1 MGMNTPRFSKSQIVR
16 LLLVIIVMFALGVV
30 AVPLFN
36 GASRVLGI
44 HGNAG
49 DDHRSQRVD
58 ENRQVRVK
66 FLSSNAVDMAWGFY
80 PKANQ
85 LEVHPGAVNDM
96 WFIAQ
101 NPTDQPMTAQAVPSI
116 SPGSAASYF
125 HKTECFC
132 FTQQVLQP
140 GERVE
145 MLVRFIVDYDLPKDI
160 EQLTLGYTLFNV
172 TSSKAPASKSGG

>member
-1 MGMNTPRFSKSQIVR
+1 MGINAPRFFKFPIIR
-16 LLLVIIVMFALGVV
+16 LLLVIIVMFALGVA

-36 GASRVLGI
+36 GASRVFGI

-49 DDHRSQRVD
+49 DYQRSQRVD

-66 FLSSNAVDMAWGFY
+66 FVSSNAVGMAWGFH

-85 LEVHPGAVNDM
+85 LDIHPGAVNDM

-116 SPGSAASYF
+116 SPGTAAAYF

-145 MLVRFIVDYDLPKDI
+145 MLVRFIVDYDLPQDI
-160 EQLTLGYTLFNV
+160 KQMTLGYTLFNV
-172 TSSKAPASKSGG
+172 TSSKTPALKSGG

>member
-1 MGMNTPRFSKSQIVR
+1 MNALRFSKSQIVR
-16 LLLVIIVMFALGVV
+16 LLLVIIVMFALGVA

-36 GASRVLGI
+36 GASRGFGS
-44 HGNAG
+44 HGKAG
-49 DDHRSQRVD
+49 DDQRSQRVD
-58 ENRQVRVK
+58 ESRQVRVK
-66 FLSSNAVDMAWGFY
+66 FLSSNAVNMVWGFY
-80 PKANQ
+80 PKADQ

-116 SPGSAASYF
+116 SPGSAAAYF

-172 TSSKAPASKSGG
+172 TSSKTPASKSGG